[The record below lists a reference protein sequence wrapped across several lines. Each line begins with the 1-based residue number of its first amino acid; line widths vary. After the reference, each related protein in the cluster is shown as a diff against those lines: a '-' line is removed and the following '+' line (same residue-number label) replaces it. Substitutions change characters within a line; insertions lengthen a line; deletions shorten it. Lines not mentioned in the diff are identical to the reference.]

1 MRPFAGYIRRGVR
14 SIYQRIIL
22 FRPFAALD
30 FQHFLFDLFQGG
42 DEAVEFGFAFAL
54 GRLNHQRTGNGEGNR
69 RRVEAVVHQAFGD
82 VGFGD
87 AAFGFKRTQID
98 DTFVRDAAVF
108 ACIQDRIV
116 FAQTFGDV
124 VGIEQCPACRLLH
137 ALFAHHGQVHPSNRQ
152 DGRRTEGRSS
162 HGSLIGTGAVG
173 VGQSVSRCKRGKVG
187 FQTDR
192 ADARTAAAVR
202 DTEGFVQVHVQHVRT
217 DFGRLHDADLG
228 VEVGAVHVN
237 LSAVFV
243 NNAADVADAF
253 FVHAVGGRIGNH
265 DGGQSVAVLLGFG
278 FQIVN
283 VDVAVFVGI
292 DNDDFQAQHGR
303 SRRVG
308 TVG

>member
-1 MRPFAGYIRRGVR
+1 M
-14 SIYQRIIL
+14 
-22 FRPFAALD
+22 
-30 FQHFLFDLFQGG
+30 
-42 DEAVEFGFAFAL
+42 
-54 GRLNHQRTGNGEGNR
+54 
-69 RRVEAVVHQAFGD
+69 EAVVHQAFGD

-87 AAFGFKRTQID
+87 AAFGFKRAQID

-116 FAQTFGDV
+116 FAQTFCDV
-124 VGIEQCPACRLLH
+124 VGIEQCPACCLLH

-152 DGRRTEGRSS
+152 DGRRTICCGS
-162 HGSLIGTGAVG
+162 HGSLFGTGIVHIGYHMAWCERS
-173 VGQSVSRCKRGKVG
+173 QMG
-187 FQTDR
+187 FQANRTY
-192 ADARTAAAVR
+192 ARTAAAVR

-243 NNAADVADAF
+243 DNAADVADAF

-265 DGGQSVAVLLGFG
+265 NGGQSVAVLFGFG

-283 VDVAVFVGI
+283 VDVAVFVGV

>member
-1 MRPFAGYIRRGVR
+1 M
-14 SIYQRIIL
+14 
-22 FRPFAALD
+22 
-30 FQHFLFDLFQGG
+30 
-42 DEAVEFGFAFAL
+42 EAI
-54 GRLNHQRTGNGEGNR
+54 
-69 RRVEAVVHQAFGD
+69 VHQAFGD
-82 VGFGD
+82 VGFSD

-108 ACIQDRIV
+108 ACIQNRIV
-116 FAQTFGDV
+116 FAQAFGNV

-137 ALFAHHGQVHPSNRQ
+137 ALFAHHGQVHPGNRQ
-152 DGRRTEGRSS
+152 DGRRTICCGS
-162 HGSLIGTGAVG
+162 HGSLIGTGIVHIGHHMAWCERS
-173 VGQSVSRCKRGKVG
+173 QMG
-187 FQTDR
+187 FQANRTYAR
-192 ADARTAAAVR
+192 AAAAVR
-202 DTEGFVQVHVQHVRT
+202 DTEGFVQVHVQH
-217 DFGRLHDADLG
+217 ADLG

-265 DGGQSVAVLLGFG
+265 DGGQGVAVLLGFG

-283 VDVAVFVGI
+283 VDVAVFVGV
-292 DNDDFQAQHGR
+292 DNDDFQTEHGR